1 MGPGIPART
10 QQNLC
15 VLISLGG
22 RYTSFQGHGPWEKT
36 LGFSGTLGP
45 LVCFRELNFKVEVEH
60 LKDHE
65 NAEVCFMEPPGARE
79 YK

>member
-1 MGPGIPART
+1 MG
-10 QQNLC
+10 
-15 VLISLGG
+15 
-22 RYTSFQGHGPWEKT
+22 KT